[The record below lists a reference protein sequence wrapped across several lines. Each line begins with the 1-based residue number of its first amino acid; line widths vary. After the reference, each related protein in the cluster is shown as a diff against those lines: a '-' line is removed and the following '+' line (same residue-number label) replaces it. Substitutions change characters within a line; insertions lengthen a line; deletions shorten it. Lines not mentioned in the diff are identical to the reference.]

1 MEIVRKRLTPDELQ
15 SPRIRYNPVTGEV
28 EQTNDGGVTWVPAP
42 SQDPRLIY
50 QQPPVATANPR
61 CDAAARMAALL
72 QEHIELQIA
81 NVDEGATQIFLA
93 NTLVSAASFAFGIT
107 IVFPLILT
115 FVGTILGLGSVA
127 LHEAFDGYDW
137 DALKCKIYCLVS
149 TDGRLNQA
157 GLDALYEFL
166 LEGTVTQNLVLGGT
180 LAYMGYGVLSDA
192 AALRSEAGNCSSC
205 ACSWDHHMTPEN
217 TQDIRFLYTDIKNCV
232 GQTIQGSAP
241 GEIAVSEDPAHPGL
255 CWRFTPIGAV
265 ANVHIGGVL
274 VVPSDSIVVA
284 CHIVELAWL
293 VPLGPVTFNYRVN
306 GFAICA
312 EGVGASPVGDRAI
325 FDAQSL
331 SGLTLSF
338 DLALAGGDSSTTRGI
353 SSIHFSG
360 TGRNPFL

>member
-28 EQTNDGGVTWVPAP
+28 EQTNDGGVTWAPAP

-61 CDAAARMAALL
+61 CDAAARIAALL
-72 QEHIELQIA
+72 QEHIEIQIA
-81 NVDEGATQIFLA
+81 NVDEGATEIFLA
-93 NTLVSAASFAFGIT
+93 NTLVTAASFAFGIT

-115 FVGTILGLGSVA
+115 FVGTVLGLGSVA

-137 DALKCKIYCLVS
+137 NALKCKIYCLVS

-157 GLDALYEFL
+157 KLDALYEFL
-166 LEGTVTQNLVLGGT
+166 SEGTVTQNLVLGGT
-180 LAYMGYGVLSDA
+180 LSYMGYGVLSDA
-192 AALRSEAGNCSSC
+192 AALRTETGDCGEC

-255 CWRFTPIGAV
+255 CWRLKQIGAV

-274 VVPSDSIVVA
+274 AIPSDSIVAA
-284 CHIVELAWL
+284 CHIVGTAWI
-293 VPLGPVTFNYRVN
+293 VPLGGMTYNYRVN
-306 GFAICA
+306 AFGICA
-312 EGVGASPVGDRAI
+312 ENAGVPSTGDWAI
-325 FDAQSL
+325 FDNQSL
-331 SGLTLSF
+331 SGITLSF
-338 DLALAGGDSSTTRGI
+338 DLGLAGSDATTTRGI